1 MLNSPSKL
9 ADRPFED
16 VSLDLLTELIAAI
29 HVKNALYGGLEA
41 TAPWGIDFRSTP
53 HAKFGMVVRGSCWLT
68 STTEPQPLSLRGGD
82 CFLVSEGTKFA
93 LRDAPRSR
101 ATACDDLTKSNQ
113 DGIIRIDGGGVPTTV
128 ISGWFEFDEWS
139 GRPLV
144 ELLPP
149 VLCLFG
155 HESQTAALR
164 MTLELLSLE
173 TTTPGLGAPI
183 LLSRLADMILVHAI
197 RAYIASGVS
206 PTSGWLI
213 AFGNVQ
219 IRAALL
225 SMHSDIARRWSVE
238 DLAIRAGMSRSSF
251 AVRFKELVGEPP
263 LEYLTKWRMYKAG
276 ALVREGNYGL
286 ADIASRVGY
295 ESVGAFIRAFKRAFD
310 QTPREFERTY
320 AARN

>member
-1 MLNSPSKL
+1 M
-9 ADRPFED
+9 
-16 VSLDLLTELIAAI
+16 
-29 HVKNALYGGLEA
+29 HVKSALYGRLEA

-68 STTEPQPLSLRGGD
+68 AANEPQPLSLRGGD
-82 CFLVSEGTKFA
+82 CFLISEGTKFV

-101 ATACDDLTKSNQ
+101 ATACDDLTKNKQ
-113 DGIIRIDGGGVPTTV
+113 DGIIRIDGGGASTTV

-149 VLCLFG
+149 VLCLYG

-173 TTTPGLGAPI
+173 TAAPGLGAPV
-183 LLSRLADMILVHAI
+183 LLSRIADMILVHAI

-206 PTSGWLI
+206 ATSGWLL
-213 AFGNVQ
+213 AFGNLQ

-225 SMHSDIARRWSVE
+225 SMHSEIARRWSVE
-238 DLAIRAGMSRSSF
+238 DLAMRAGMSRSSF
-251 AVRFKELVGEPP
+251 AARFKELVGESP

-276 ALVREGNYGL
+276 ALVREGKFGL
-286 ADIASRVGY
+286 ADIASQVGY
-295 ESVGAFIRAFKRAFD
+295 ESVGAFIRAFKKTFD
-310 QTPREFERTY
+310 QTPREFERTR
-320 AARN
+320 AAQS